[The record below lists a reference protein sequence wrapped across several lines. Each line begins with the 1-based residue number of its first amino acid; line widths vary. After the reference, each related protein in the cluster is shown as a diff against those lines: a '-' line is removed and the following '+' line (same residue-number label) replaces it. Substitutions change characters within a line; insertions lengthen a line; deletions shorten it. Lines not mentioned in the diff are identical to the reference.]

1 MAARGPNG
9 QGGGV
14 AAREVTIL
22 GTASAVPTRLRNHVG
37 LFLRWDHLGV
47 LVDPGEGTQRQMTY
61 AGVTSNAIDV
71 IWLTHLHGDHCLGL
85 PGVLQRRAVDGIT
98 RPLHL
103 VHPAAGER
111 TVEALLIAHGG
122 DLTPLVVRH
131 PVRDDGPVLRT
142 GELTLSAVELDH
154 RVPTY
159 GMRLQEADGY
169 RVRPEEA
176 ARRGIEGPDIG
187 RLLREGA
194 IDVAGHLVT
203 RDDVTEPRPGQAA
216 AVVMDTRWC
225 DGALRLAEGADLLVA
240 ESTFLSSYGED
251 DMAQTYGHLTARQA
265 GELASRGGARRL
277 VLQHYSQRHQDEQ
290 EFGVEARSAMGGD
303 PDVVAAVDLQTIR
316 VPRRST

>member
-1 MAARGPNG
+1 
-9 QGGGV
+9 V

-37 LFLRWDHLGV
+37 LFLRWDDLGV
-47 LVDPGEGTQRQMTY
+47 LIDPGEGTQRQMTL
-61 AGVTSNAIDV
+61 AGVTSSSIDV

-85 PGVLQRRAVDGIT
+85 PGVLQRRVVDGIT

-122 DLTPLVVRH
+122 DLAPLVVRH
-131 PVRDDGPVLRT
+131 PVQADGPILSAGDT
-142 GELTLSAVELDH
+142 TLSAVALDH

-159 GMRLQEADGY
+159 GMRLQEADGF
-169 RVRPEEA
+169 RVLPEEA
-176 ARRGIEGPDIG
+176 KRRGIEGPDIG
-187 RLLREGA
+187 RLLRESEIEINGRR
-194 IDVAGHLVT
+194 VV
-203 RDDVTEPRPGQAA
+203 RDEITANRTGQAA

-225 DGALRLAEGADLLVA
+225 EGALRLADGADLLIS

-265 GELASRGGARRL
+265 GELATRGGARRL
-277 VLQHYSQRHQDEQ
+277 VLQHYSQRHPDEQ
-290 EFGVEARSAMGGD
+290 KFAVEARSAMGGD
-303 PDVVAAVDLQTIR
+303 PDVIAAVDLQTIR